1 MISDIRLNEL
11 IRTALDE
18 DIGSGDLTT
27 STVLTGDE
35 PGVAQTI
42 SKGETIVAGI
52 DVFREVFH
60 VLDSSLSFE
69 AYFRDGHPAWK
80 GDVLACISGR
90 LKSIL
95 LAERVALNLFQRMC
109 GIATMTHKYV
119 EEVKGTGV
127 RILDTRK
134 TTPSLRSLEKYAVK
148 TGGGF
153 NHRFGL
159 YDGVMIKDNHITAAG
174 GISRAVRKVVGN
186 VPPTVKIEVEV
197 KNLKEVEE
205 ALAAGADIIM
215 LDNMGTGE
223 MKKAVSLIDGR
234 ALVEASGNVTLSN
247 VKKTAETGVDF
258 ISVGALTH
266 SAPAADI
273 SLVFRDQGLAQQK
286 PGNYGSKV

>member
-1 MISDIRLNEL
+1 MISDIKLNKL
-11 IRTALDE
+11 IRAALDE
-18 DIGSGDLTT
+18 DMGSGDLTT
-27 STVLTGDE
+27 SAILTGVE
-35 PGVAQTI
+35 TGVAHTV
-42 SKGETIVAGI
+42 SKGDITVAGI

-60 VLDSSLSFE
+60 AMDSSLGFE
-69 AYFRDGHPAWK
+69 AYFCDGQPAVR
-80 GDVLACISGR
+80 GDILACISGS

-95 LAERVALNLFQRMC
+95 LAERVALNFFQRMC
-109 GIATMTHKYV
+109 GIATMTHRYA

-134 TTPSLRSLEKYAVK
+134 TTPNLRSLEKYAVK

-174 GISRAVRKVVGN
+174 GISNAVRKVVGN
-186 VPPTVKIEVEV
+186 IPPTVKIEVEV
-197 KNLKEVEE
+197 KNLQEVED
-205 ALAAGADIIM
+205 ALASGADIIM
-215 LDNMGTGE
+215 LDNMGADE
-223 MKKAVSLIDGR
+223 MKKAVSLINGR

-247 VKKTAETGVDF
+247 VKKIAETGVDF

-273 SLVFRDQGLAQQK
+273 SLVFK
-286 PGNYGSKV
+286 NKE